1 MKTIVM
7 MYVTVMPV
15 FLAGVANRF
24 FCKSDILAWTYQ
36 SIDGGFTMSDGKR
49 ILGANKTWKGFWGMI
64 TLTTFCQVI
73 WGFILGIIPHLLTFS
88 LVKSY
93 HNDIFFNLFIGFL
106 MGSAYVLCEL
116 PNSFIKRRFN
126 VSPGQLASGNARW
139 VFLFADQIV
148 PFLGSIAVVAI
159 FSPMTFS
166 YYVGYVLLAAIT
178 LFAINSL
185 ILFVEMK
192 RK

>member
-1 MKTIVM
+1 
-7 MYVTVMPV
+7 
-15 FLAGVANRF
+15 
-24 FCKSDILAWTYQ
+24 
-36 SIDGGFTMSDGKR
+36 
-49 ILGANKTWKGFWGMI
+49 
-64 TLTTFCQVI
+64 
-73 WGFILGIIPHLLTFS
+73 
-88 LVKSY
+88 
-93 HNDIFFNLFIGFL
+93 

-126 VSPGQLASGNARW
+126 VSPGQLASGSARW

-159 FSPMTFS
+159 FSHITFS
-166 YYVGYVLLAAIT
+166 YYVGYVILAAIT